1 MIEYLDLLEKIL
13 IFGRERGDRT
23 GTGTISLFGERMGFN
38 LQDGFPLVTTKRI
51 HVDSVVY
58 ELLWFLRGD
67 RNIEYLQ
74 ENGVSIW
81 DEWADEDGD
90 VGPIY
95 GKQWRSWPSGPSSWI
110 DQIAEVIESI
120 RTDPESRRHVVS
132 AWNVSALDRMALPP
146 CHLLFQF
153 YVREGEYLDCQL
165 YQRSGDMFLGVP
177 FNIASYSLLASMI
190 AQITGYEPGRF
201 VHVLGDAHIYQNH
214 VDQVKQQLDREPYD
228 RPALRLNPKID
239 DIDDF
244 NRDDIRI
251 VDYDHHPHI
260 PAEVAV

>member
-23 GTGTISLFGERMGFN
+23 GTGTISLFGERMAFD

-51 HVDSVVY
+51 HIDSAIA
-58 ELLWFLRGD
+58 ELLWFLSGSTNTTD
-67 RNIEYLQ
+67 LDC
-74 ENGVSIW
+74 SIW
-81 DEWADEDGD
+81 DEWADDRGSL
-90 VGPIY
+90 GPIY
-95 GKQWRSWPSGPSSWI
+95 GFQWRSWPGWAGNRI
-110 DQIAEVIESI
+110 DQIAKVIESI
-120 RTDPESRRHVVS
+120 RTNPESRRHVVS
-132 AWNVSALDRMALPP
+132 AWNVSDLDDMALPP
-146 CHLLFQF
+146 CHVLFQF
-153 YVREGEYLDCQL
+153 YVRDGEYLDCQL
-165 YQRSGDMFLGVP
+165 YHRSGDMFLGVP
-177 FNIASYSLLASMI
+177 FNIASYSLLTSMI

-228 RPALRLNPKID
+228 RPTLKLNPAID

-244 NRDDIRI
+244 NREDIRI

-260 PAEVAV
+260 PAEISV